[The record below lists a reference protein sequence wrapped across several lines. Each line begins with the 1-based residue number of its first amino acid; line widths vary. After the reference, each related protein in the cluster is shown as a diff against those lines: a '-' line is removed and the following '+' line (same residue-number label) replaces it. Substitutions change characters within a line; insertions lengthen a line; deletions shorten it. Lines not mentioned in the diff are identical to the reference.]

1 MKTSTKLDYTLL
13 AVRVF
18 LGLTVAAH
26 GAQKLFGWFGGYGFE
41 GTMGFFTKSIGLP
54 YIFAL
59 GIILAES
66 LGMIALALGLFT
78 RFLSVSVIAIMLG
91 AILTVHG
98 QFGFFMNWGGNQAGE
113 GFEFHVL
120 VIALAAVT
128 ALHGAGSLS
137 LDSVLFKK
145 KSVQQ
150 DPYFV

>member
-1 MKTSTKLDYTLL
+1 
-13 AVRVF
+13 
-18 LGLTVAAH
+18 
-26 GAQKLFGWFGGYGFE
+26 
-41 GTMGFFTKSIGLP
+41 MGFFTKSIGLP

-66 LGMIALALGLFT
+66 LGMIALALGLFS
-78 RFLSVSVIAIMLG
+78 RFLSVSIIAIMLG
-91 AILTVHG
+91 AIVTVHG

-120 VIALAAVT
+120 VIALAVVT
-128 ALHGAGSLS
+128 ALHGAGAFS
-137 LDSVLFKK
+137 LDGLLFKK